1 MASDLSVEIVAAD
14 RKVWSGEATLIVTR
28 TTEGEIGIMP
38 GHEPVLGLLSSGVV
52 TVRTSAGDDVTAA
65 VSSGFLSVSEDH
77 VAILAEQAV
86 LSDEVDVSAAQSE
99 LDAAGDREVA
109 RQWAEAKL
117 AVAGVR

>member
-1 MASDLSVEIVAAD
+1 MANDLNVEIVAAD
-14 RKVWSGEATLIVTR
+14 RKVWSGEASLIVAR

-38 GHEPVLGLLSSGVV
+38 GHESVLGLLASGAV

-65 VSSGFLSVSEDH
+65 VSSGFLSVSEDN
-77 VAILAEQAV
+77 VAILAELAV
-86 LSDEVDVSAAQSE
+86 LSDEVDVSAAQAE
-99 LDAAGDREVA
+99 LDAAGDREAA